1 MIFFKSLHDFLL
13 DEVTEAFIIII
24 IILRQVK
31 NIIFDWLEFIVSFGS
46 LFVLKT

>member
-13 DEVTEAFIIII
+13 DEITEAFIIII
-24 IILRQVK
+24 LWQVK
-31 NIIFDWLEFIVSFGS
+31 NIIFNWLEFIVSFGS

>member
-1 MIFFKSLHDFLL
+1 MIFFKSLYDFLL

-24 IILRQVK
+24 LWQIK
-31 NIIFDWLEFIVSFGS
+31 NIIFNWLEFIVSFGS

>member
-24 IILRQVK
+24 ILRQVK
-31 NIIFDWLEFIVSFGS
+31 NIIFNWLEFIVSFGS